1 MAYISTRVG
10 MAFSRHIGHTAVL
23 QSMVETIEW
32 LFITSKYKFLHL
44 SPLYT
49 GDSISISAQNG
60 SILIRLQCYY
70 NPPVDFIHYKLPV
83 DHSM

>member
-1 MAYISTRVG
+1 

-60 SILIRLQCYY
+60 DVITSLQ
-70 NPPVDFIHYKLPV
+70 
-83 DHSM
+83 